1 MEGTT
6 FAVHT
11 DKINKS
17 TIMAF
22 RKFINDPVHGF
33 ITINDPLIYEII
45 SHPWVQRLR
54 RINQMAMSYL
64 VYPGAVHSR
73 LHHALGA
80 YHLMGSALHELKQ
93 KGIEITDEEEQAA
106 KIAILLHDVGHG
118 PFSHALESILVKDL
132 EHEAIS
138 LLIMESLNAK
148 MEGRLSMAIEIFK
161 GTYEKKFLHQLISGQ
176 LDVDRMDYLT
186 RDSFFSGVI
195 EGTIGCDR
203 ILKMLTVHSG
213 ELMVEE
219 KGIYSIEN
227 FLVARRLMYWQVYQ
241 HKTVLSAEMTLVK
254 ILERAIWLYN
264 NGDEK
269 ISSDNTIGKLLFDR
283 NRQIDPS
290 FLEMFCSLDDS
301 DVLSEIKK
309 WKYHPDIVI
318 STLSN
323 ALLNRNLLKLR
334 IQNEPIEA
342 KELEEKRAE
351 VSTQLGISKE
361 DAQYLVFKGEA
372 ENSIYNPFN
381 EKINVLYKDGS
392 VKDISQVDNPLIHQ
406 NLSQPVKKFYI
417 SFYKTQ
423 KKPS

>member
-1 MEGTT
+1 MG
-6 FAVHT
+6 
-11 DKINKS
+11 
-17 TIMAF
+17 F

-33 ITINDPLIYEII
+33 ITINDPLIFEII

-73 LHHALGA
+73 FHHALGA
-80 YHLMGSALHELKQ
+80 YHLMGNALHELKQ
-93 KGIEITDEEEQAA
+93 KGISISEEEEQAA

-138 LLIMESLNAK
+138 LMIMHALNEQFNGK
-148 MEGRLSMAIEIFK
+148 LTMAIEIFK
-161 GTYEKKFLHQLISGQ
+161 GSYSKKFLHQLISGQ

-195 EGTIGCDR
+195 EGSIGCDR
-203 ILKMLTVHSG
+203 ILKMLTVHEGS
-213 ELMVEE
+213 LMVEE

-254 ILERAIWLYN
+254 ILERAIWLFN
-264 NGDEK
+264 NGDKE
-269 ISSDNTIGKLLFDR
+269 ISASNGLGNLLF
-283 NRQIDPS
+283 NRKSQFDNH
-290 FLEMFCSLDDS
+290 FLEMFCGLDDS
-301 DVLSEIKK
+301 DVMSEIKR
-309 WKYHPDIVI
+309 WKSHKDSVI
-318 STLSN
+318 ALLSD
-323 ALLNRNLLKLR
+323 AILNRNLLKLR
-334 IQNEPIEA
+334 MQNEPISA
-342 KELEEKRAE
+342 EEINDKKTEIA
-351 VSTQLGISKE
+351 LALDLKPE
-361 DAQYLVFKGEA
+361 DANFLVFTGIA
-372 ENSIYNPFN
+372 ENSLYNLN
-381 EKINVLYKDGS
+381 DEKINILYKDGS
-392 VKDISQVDNPLIHQ
+392 VRDISKVDAPLIHQ